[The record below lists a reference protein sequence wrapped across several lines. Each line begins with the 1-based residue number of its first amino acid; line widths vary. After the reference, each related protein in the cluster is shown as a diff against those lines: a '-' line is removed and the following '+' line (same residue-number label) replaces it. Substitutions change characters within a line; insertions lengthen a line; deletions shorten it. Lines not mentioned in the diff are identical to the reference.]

1 MEFEF
6 EKEIIE
12 IEKKIEELEKFSE
25 EKGIDLSGEIEK
37 FKKSRNEKLKT
48 IYKNL
53 DSWDKVFV
61 ARHPQ
66 RPYTLDYIEN
76 MTTDFLELHGDRL
89 FKDDPAIV
97 GGFCKIDGKK
107 VLIVG
112 HQKGRTTDE
121 KIYRNFGMANP
132 EGYRKALR
140 LFKMA
145 ERFSIP
151 ILTLH
156 EEPLNSI
163 P

>member
-12 IEKKIEELEKFSE
+12 IEKKIEELQKFSE

-37 FKKSRNEKLKT
+37 FKTARNEKLKT

-53 DSWDKVFV
+53 SSWDKVFV
-61 ARHPQ
+61 ARHPE

-112 HQKGRTTDE
+112 HQK
-121 KIYRNFGMANP
+121 
-132 EGYRKALR
+132 RK
-140 LFKMA
+140 
-145 ERFSIP
+145 
-151 ILTLH
+151 
-156 EEPLNSI
+156 NN
-163 P
+163 